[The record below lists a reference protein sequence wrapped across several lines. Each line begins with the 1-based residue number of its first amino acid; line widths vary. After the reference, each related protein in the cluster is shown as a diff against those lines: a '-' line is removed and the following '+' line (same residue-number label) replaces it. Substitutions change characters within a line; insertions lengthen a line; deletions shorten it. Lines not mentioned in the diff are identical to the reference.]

1 MNQRIQELALQ
12 AELPVID
19 GEWDYNDREILRRE
33 DGEWRVATPAEIISL
48 LFACE
53 KGREKFAALI
63 VRECRKYLESEAERL
78 YALSAQESNP
88 NFQSN
93 FEICAEKCYDNIQG
107 LKEHFGVER

>member
-1 MNQRIQELALQ
+1 MNERIRELWNQ
-12 AELPVID
+12 SRYP
-19 GEWDYNDREILRRE
+19 
-33 DGEWRVATPAEIISL
+33 S
-48 LFACE
+48 
-53 KGREKFAALI
+53 GRGHDEEKFAELI
-63 VRECRKYLESEAERL
+63 VQECGKYLESEAERL